1 MRLFLTKSILFYSFI
16 LISSSTSKQIIPILD
31 DQCRAPGTTDKTFAN
46 DIYNKCKGTSRF
58 EANFRQVGALRFGIQ
73 HYAGPVEYD
82 TAGFVE
88 KNRDDLPKEATEL
101 LLSSS
106 NKFVTTLADILSS
119 TSAGAKPGKKITVGG
134 QFSQQLSDLRA
145 KIDLTSPHYV
155 RCLKPN
161 DQLIPDHFDP
171 VIVADQ
177 LRCAGVVEA
186 VRVSRV
192 GYPQRYS
199 HALFVNR
206 YRILGLQALKNASKG
221 TVRKKPV
228 EVLVEAIS
236 KRMFE
241 MQSKEGIDSEKLD
254 DEDAETSNDGIQV
267 GKTKV
272 FLRRSAYDAIEK
284 LRNNEIK
291 LSAIIIQTSARR
303 YLASRYLKEALTL
316 TVKVQCLVRRMI
328 ATKKVNEVR
337 RQHNARVIQKYYR
350 RMVARDKFVKT
361 VAVVSWGQRYWR
373 GRVGRVRYNE
383 LNSERKAIVIQKR
396 VRGYQSARAYSMKK
410 SSAITIQCAL
420 RCYRAKSE
428 LKSLQAHARDLSAVA
443 DERDILRNE
452 TLSLRQAL
460 EEAKENARREAEK
473 AAAAFAASAQAQK
486 AADSKLEAEVEQ
498 LRQQTTELRDELEKA
513 QSETETIS
521 SQLADERESAKASIE
536 EINTRLV
543 EADQARAK
551 AEAETSIA
559 KASLDEAL
567 ERAKAAEESKHDAV
581 AKANEETDAT
591 KNRLEEVSTELTST
605 REELASAKK
614 QLLEAQTSADF
625 SSDESDKQLKDITSE
640 LTSVQRELAT
650 TRKQLVEAQSAA
662 ENASEANQKLR
673 EQTVA
678 LSSLQNELDS
688 TKKQLSDAQTEVV
701 DANNAKLK
709 LKEEIDAL
717 KNAQAIPGHVIK
729 DSEEEILLLSD
740 ELALVNAEKES
751 LQKELDEVK
760 QSMQDASAST
770 ESTDTG
776 KSRSADAVIADTG
789 RDVDE
794 ATSLPVTKKIK
805 ELEEENAK
813 LREQLQT
820 SSQEG
825 VVATNA
831 PPTDSNE
838 VQGRLKKD
846 DLTSL
851 QKELLDAKATISRLE
866 KEKSKQS
873 QKPMLSIPEDSEPDA
888 NMVKMH
894 EMQDEIER
902 LRKEIDRLED
912 EQANGSSSG
921 DSLLVRYQELSRLSS
936 ALVEKDK
943 EIDELK
949 DQIRNLKTEFNDQ
962 VQLFK
967 ASSTS
972 DDEGDTDASTK
983 DPFETRS
990 HLGLSGGDDVEDPSS
1005 APDPDSFSPS
1015 PQDVPRDMQMA
1026 LIAYRDEVEALREI
1040 NEILRKDVERV
1051 RRDCETAKWEAKE
1064 ERERSAKEI
1073 ESFAQTLRGVD
1084 ELRAAAEAM
1093 SREITKNRKYYM
1105 SEDSEGAFEAIS
1117 SVNRANQILDASR
1130 PGGSGAGGVGLWAR
1144 MTGGFGGGD
1153 GQGGAPGSETPPRQ
1167 KGRRRRKKRGSD
1179 NESVISAFF

>member
-1 MRLFLTKSILFYSFI
+1 MS
-16 LISSSTSKQIIPILD
+16 
-31 DQCRAPGTTDKTFAN
+31 
-46 DIYNKCKGTSRF
+46 
-58 EANFRQVGALRFGIQ
+58 
-73 HYAGPVEYD
+73 
-82 TAGFVE
+82 
-88 KNRDDLPKEATEL
+88 
-101 LLSSS
+101 
-106 NKFVTTLADILSS
+106 
-119 TSAGAKPGKKITVGG
+119 
-134 QFSQQLSDLRA
+134 
-145 KIDLTSPHYV
+145 
-155 RCLKPN
+155 
-161 DQLIPDHFDP
+161 
-171 VIVADQ
+171 
-177 LRCAGVVEA
+177 
-186 VRVSRV
+186 
-192 GYPQRYS
+192 
-199 HALFVNR
+199 
-206 YRILGLQALKNASKG
+206 
-221 TVRKKPV
+221 
-228 EVLVEAIS
+228 
-236 KRMFE
+236 E
-241 MQSKEGIDSEKLD
+241 MQRKEGIDSEKLD
-254 DEDAETSNDGIQV
+254 DANAETSNDGIQV

-291 LSAIIIQTSARR
+291 LSAIVIQTSARR
-303 YLASRYLKEALTL
+303 YLASRHLKEALAL
-316 TVKVQCLVRRMI
+316 TVKLQCIVRRMI

-361 VAVVSWGQRYWR
+361 VAIVSWGQRYWR

-396 VRGYQSARAYSMKK
+396 VRGYQSAKAYSMKK
-410 SSAITIQCAL
+410 TSAITIQCAL

-428 LKSLQAHARDLSAVA
+428 LKSLQAHAKDLSAVA
-443 DERDILRNE
+443 DERDVLRNE

-473 AAAAFAASAQAQK
+473 AAAAVAASAQAQK

-498 LRQQTTELRDELEKA
+498 LRKQTTELRAELDKA
-513 QSETETIS
+513 QAETETIS
-521 SQLADERESAKASIE
+521 SQLADERESTKASME
-536 EINTRLV
+536 EINARLV
-543 EADQARAK
+543 EADHARAK
-551 AEAETSIA
+551 AEADSSTA
-559 KASLDEAL
+559 RTSLDEAL
-567 ERAKAAEESKHDAV
+567 ERAKAADESKHDAV
-581 AKANEETDAT
+581 AKVNDETDAT
-591 KNRLEEVSTELTST
+591 KTRLEEVSTELTST
-605 REELASAKK
+605 REELESAKK
-614 QLLEAQTSADF
+614 QLLEAQTSAET
-625 SSDESDKQLKDITSE
+625 SSDESDKKLQDISSE
-640 LTSVQRELAT
+640 LTSVQQELET

-662 ENASEANQKLR
+662 ENASEANQKLQ
-673 EQTVA
+673 EQTAA

-688 TKKQLSDAQTEVV
+688 TKKQLCDAQTEVV
-701 DANNAKLK
+701 DANNAELK
-709 LKEEIDAL
+709 LKEEIGAL
-717 KNAQAIPGHVIK
+717 KNAQAIPGNATK

-760 QSMQDASAST
+760 QSMQDASASA

-776 KSRSADAVIADTG
+776 KSGSATAVIADTG

-794 ATSLPVTKKIK
+794 ETSLPVTKKIK

-825 VVATNA
+825 VVAANA
-831 PPTDSNE
+831 PPTDLNE
-838 VQGRLKKD
+838 AQGVPKKD

-851 QKELLDAKATISRLE
+851 QRELLDAKATISRLE

-912 EQANGSSSG
+912 EQAIGSSSG

-949 DQIRNLKTEFNDQ
+949 DQITNLKVEFNDQ

-1005 APDPDSFSPS
+1005 APDPDSDSPS

>member
-1 MRLFLTKSILFYSFI
+1 ML
-16 LISSSTSKQIIPILD
+16 
-31 DQCRAPGTTDKTFAN
+31 
-46 DIYNKCKGTSRF
+46 
-58 EANFRQVGALRFGIQ
+58 V
-73 HYAGPVEYD
+73 
-82 TAGFVE
+82 
-88 KNRDDLPKEATEL
+88 
-101 LLSSS
+101 
-106 NKFVTTLADILSS
+106 
-119 TSAGAKPGKKITVGG
+119 
-134 QFSQQLSDLRA
+134 
-145 KIDLTSPHYV
+145 
-155 RCLKPN
+155 
-161 DQLIPDHFDP
+161 PDHFDP

-206 YRILGLQALKNASKG
+206 YRILVLQALKNASKG

-228 EVLVEAIS
+228 EVLVGAIS
-236 KRMFE
+236 KRISE
-241 MQSKEGIDSEKLD
+241 MERQEGVGSEELD
-254 DEDAETSNDGIQV
+254 NADAETSNDGIQV

-272 FLRRSAYDAIEK
+272 FLRRNAYDTIEK

-291 LSAIIIQTSARR
+291 LSAITIQTSARR
-303 YLASRYLKEALTL
+303 YLASRHLKEALAL
-316 TVKVQCLVRRMI
+316 TVKLQCLVRRMI

-337 RQHNARVIQKYYR
+337 RQHNARVIQTYYR
-350 RMVARDKFVKT
+350 RIVARDKFAKT
-361 VAVVSWGQRYWR
+361 VAIVCWGQRYWR
-373 GRVGRVRYNE
+373 GRVGRARYNE
-383 LNSERKAIVIQKR
+383 LNRERKVIVIQKR
-396 VRGYQSARAYSMKK
+396 VRGHQSAKAYSMKK
-410 SSAITIQCAL
+410 ISAITIQCFL

-443 DERDILRNE
+443 DERDVLRNE
-452 TLSLRQAL
+452 NLSLRQAL
-460 EEAKENARREAEK
+460 EEAKKNARKEAEK
-473 AAAAFAASAQAQK
+473 AAAAVAASAQAQK
-486 AADSKLEAEVEQ
+486 TADSKLEAEVEQ
-498 LRQQTTELRDELEKA
+498 LRQQTTELRAELDKA
-513 QSETETIS
+513 QAETETIS
-521 SQLADERESAKASIE
+521 SKLAHERESAKASIE
-536 EINTRLV
+536 EINSRLV

-551 AEAETSIA
+551 AEADFSIT

-581 AKANEETDAT
+581 AKAGEETDAT
-591 KNRLEEVSTELTST
+591 KKRLEESSTELTSM
-605 REELASAKK
+605 RQELEATKKQVWEAQISAK
-614 QLLEAQTSADF
+614 T
-625 SSDESDKQLKDITSE
+625 SSDESDKKLQDITSE
-640 LTSVQRELAT
+640 LRSVQQELET

-662 ENASEANQKLR
+662 ENDSNAKQKLR
-673 EQTVA
+673 EEAVA
-678 LSSLQNELDS
+678 LSSLQNELDL
-688 TKKQLSDAQTEVV
+688 TKKQLSDAKTAV
-701 DANNAKLK
+701 ANANDAKLK
-709 LKEEIDAL
+709 LQEEIGAL
-717 KNAQAIPGHVIK
+717 KNAQAIPGNATK

-751 LQKELDEVK
+751 LQKELDELK
-760 QSMQDASAST
+760 QSMQGASAS
-770 ESTDTG
+770 
-776 KSRSADAVIADTG
+776 AADTG
-789 RDVDE
+789 RGVE
-794 ATSLPVTKKIK
+794 EETNLSLTKTIK

-813 LREQLQT
+813 LREQLLT
-820 SSQEG
+820 SSQESA
-825 VVATNA
+825 VATDA
-831 PPTDSNE
+831 QPPDSNE
-838 VQGRLKKD
+838 AQSRSKKD
-846 DLTSL
+846 DLSSL
-851 QKELLDAKATISRLE
+851 QKELFDAKSTISRLE

-902 LRKEIDRLED
+902 LRKEIDRLEG
-912 EQANGSSSG
+912 EQAHGSSPG

-949 DQIRNLKTEFNDQ
+949 DQITNLKAEFNDQ

-967 ASSTS
+967 VSSTS

-990 HLGLSGGDDVEDPSS
+990 HLGLSGGGDVEDPSS
-1005 APDPDSFSPS
+1005 APDPDSDSPM

-1026 LIAYRDEVEALREI
+1026 LIAYRDEVKALREI

-1144 MTGGFGGGD
+1144 MTGRGGGD
-1153 GQGGAPGSETPPRQ
+1153 VQGDAPGSETPSRQ
-1167 KGRRRRKKRGSD
+1167 NGRRRRKKRGSD

>member
-1 MRLFLTKSILFYSFI
+1 MCTLPPRLRFSLTKSIVLFSFI

-46 DIYNKCKGTSRF
+46 NIYNKCKGNSRF

-106 NKFVTTLADILSS
+106 NKFVTTLADILRSS
-119 TSAGAKPGKKITVGG
+119 SAGAKPGKKITVGG

-145 KIDLTSPHYV
+145 KIDLTSP
-155 RCLKPN
+155 N
-161 DQLIPDHFDP
+161 DRLIPDHFDP

-228 EVLVEAIS
+228 EVLVGAIS
-236 KRMFE
+236 KRMSE
-241 MQSKEGIDSEKLD
+241 MQRKEVIDSEKLD
-254 DEDAETSNDGIQV
+254 GANAETSNDGIQV

-272 FLRRSAYDAIEK
+272 FLLRRSAYDAIEK

-291 LSAIIIQTSARR
+291 LSAIVIQTSARR
-303 YLASRYLKEALTL
+303 YLASRNLKEALAL
-316 TVKVQCLVRRMI
+316 TVKLQCIVRRMI

-361 VAVVSWGQRYWR
+361 VAIVSWGQRYWR

-396 VRGYQSARAYSMKK
+396 VRGYQSAKAYSMKK
-410 SSAITIQCAL
+410 TSAITIQCAL

-443 DERDILRNE
+443 DERDVLRNE

-473 AAAAFAASAQAQK
+473 AAAAVAASAQAQK

-498 LRQQTTELRDELEKA
+498 LRQQTTELRAELDKA
-513 QSETETIS
+513 QAETETIS
-521 SQLADERESAKASIE
+521 SQLADERESTKASME
-536 EINTRLV
+536 EINARLV
-543 EADQARAK
+543 EADHARAK
-551 AEAETSIA
+551 AEADSSTA
-559 KASLDEAL
+559 RTSLDEAL
-567 ERAKAAEESKHDAV
+567 ERAKAADESKHDAV
-581 AKANEETDAT
+581 AKANDETDAT
-591 KNRLEEVSTELTST
+591 KTRLEEVSTELTST
-605 REELASAKK
+605 REELESAKK
-614 QLLEAQTSADF
+614 QLLEAQTSAET
-625 SSDESDKQLKDITSE
+625 SSDESDKKLQDISSE
-640 LTSVQRELAT
+640 LTSVQQELET

-662 ENASEANQKLR
+662 ENASEANQKLQ
-673 EQTVA
+673 EQTAA

-688 TKKQLSDAQTEVV
+688 TKKQLCDAQTEVV
-701 DANNAKLK
+701 DANNAELK

-717 KNAQAIPGHVIK
+717 KIAQAIPGNATK

-760 QSMQDASAST
+760 QSMQDASASA

-776 KSRSADAVIADTG
+776 KSGSATAVIADTG

-794 ATSLPVTKKIK
+794 ETSLPVTKKIE

-825 VVATNA
+825 VVAANA
-831 PPTDSNE
+831 PPTDLNE
-838 VQGRLKKD
+838 AQGVPKKD

-851 QKELLDAKATISRLE
+851 QRELLDAKATISRLE

-949 DQIRNLKTEFNDQ
+949 DQITNLKVEFNDQ

-1005 APDPDSFSPS
+1005 APDADSDSPS

-1064 ERERSAKEI
+1064 ERERSTKEI

-1167 KGRRRRKKRGSD
+1167 KGRRRRKKRGSN

>member
-1 MRLFLTKSILFYSFI
+1 MLG
-16 LISSSTSKQIIPILD
+16 STS
-31 DQCRAPGTTDKTFAN
+31 T
-46 DIYNKCKGTSRF
+46 
-58 EANFRQVGALRFGIQ
+58 
-73 HYAGPVEYD
+73 
-82 TAGFVE
+82 
-88 KNRDDLPKEATEL
+88 
-101 LLSSS
+101 
-106 NKFVTTLADILSS
+106 
-119 TSAGAKPGKKITVGG
+119 GAKPGKKITVGG

-199 HALFVNR
+199 HALFNNR
-206 YRILGLQALKNASKG
+206 YRILGLQALKTAPKG

-236 KRMFE
+236 KRMSE
-241 MQSKEGIDSEKLD
+241 MQRKEGIDSEELD
-254 DEDAETSNDGIQV
+254 DTDAETSNDGIQV

-291 LSAIIIQTSARR
+291 LSAIIIQTSTRR
-303 YLASRYLKEALTL
+303 YLASRHLKEALAL
-316 TVKVQCLVRRMI
+316 TVKLQCLVRRMI

-337 RQHNARVIQKYYR
+337 RQHNARVIQTYYR

-361 VAVVSWGQRYWR
+361 VAIVSWGQRYWR

-396 VRGYQSARAYSMKK
+396 VRGYQSAKAYSMKK
-410 SSAITIQCAL
+410 TSAITIQCAL

-428 LKSLQAHARDLSAVA
+428 LKSLQAHAKDLSAVA
-443 DERDILRNE
+443 DERDALRNE

-460 EEAKENARREAEK
+460 EEAKENARREAKK
-473 AAAAFAASAQAQK
+473 AAAAVAASAQAQK
-486 AADSKLEAEVEQ
+486 TADSKLEAEVEQ
-498 LRQQTTELRDELEKA
+498 LRQQTTELRAELEKA

-521 SQLADERESAKASIE
+521 SQLADERESAKVSIE

-551 AEAETSIA
+551 AEAETSTVR
-559 KASLDEAL
+559 ASLDEAL
-567 ERAKAAEESKHDAV
+567 ERAKAADESKHDAV

-591 KNRLEEVSTELTST
+591 QNRLEEVSTELTST

-614 QLLEAQTSADF
+614 QLLEAQTSADS
-625 SSDESDKQLKDITSE
+625 SSDESDKRLQDITSE
-640 LTSVQRELAT
+640 LTSVQQELEI
-650 TRKQLVEAQSAA
+650 TRKQLVEAQSAV
-662 ENASEANQKLR
+662 ENASEANQKLQA
-673 EQTVA
+673 QTVA
-678 LSSLQNELDS
+678 LSSLQNQFDS
-688 TKKQLSDAQTEVV
+688 TKKQLSDAQIEVV

-709 LKEEIDAL
+709 LEEEIDVL
-717 KNAQAIPGHVIK
+717 KNTHAIPVNATK

-760 QSMQDASAST
+760 QSMQDASASA
-770 ESTDTG
+770 ESIDTG
-776 KSRSADAVIADTG
+776 KSGSAAAVIADTG

-794 ATSLPVTKKIK
+794 KTSLPVTKKIK

-813 LREQLQT
+813 LRKQLQT

-825 VVATNA
+825 LVAANA
-831 PPTDSNE
+831 PPTDLNE
-838 VQGRLKKD
+838 AQGLPKKD

-851 QKELLDAKATISRLE
+851 QRELLDAKATISRLE

-873 QKPMLSIPEDSEPDA
+873 QKPMLSIPEDSEPDTT
-888 NMVKMH
+888 MVKMH

-902 LRKEIDRLED
+902 LRKEIDRLEV

-949 DQIRNLKTEFNDQ
+949 DQITNLKTEFNDQ

-972 DDEGDTDASTK
+972 DDEEDTDASTK

-1005 APDPDSFSPS
+1005 APDPDSDSPS